1 MKKKLFM
8 SMLTAS
14 LVCSC
19 AGFAFTAQAE
29 TIASTGAAAS
39 AAAASDSS
47 DVIMPRADIIK
58 YIYKDVDGKTY
69 RRLFNFSKGV
79 WIGDWELVP

>member
-29 TIASTGAAAS
+29 TIASTG